1 MLRKSRQ
8 RMKCLFLTALIFSL
22 VFRLAFAEDKIVAI
36 VNSDVITQKDL
47 NDFINFTRMQMSSE
61 HTPQEVEN
69 KIKSIKNDLL
79 DKLIEDRIILQEAKK
94 DKIKIDESRVK
105 ARVEEVKKRYG
116 SDSNFQVALA
126 GQGLV
131 QADVE
136 SRIRE
141 QLLMYGIIEAKVR
154 SKIVINP
161 KEVTEFY
168 EKNME
173 EFRSPAEF
181 QVESLTTEDSEQ
193 ARQALVN
200 LKNGTEPET
209 LGNTQSMSWNK
220 MNIVKGQLRK
230 DIEDVVFKLK
240 AGEVSSPLKIGNK
253 YYIFKLN
260 RIIPPL
266 QQNLSQVRDQV
277 YTFLFN
283 QKMEEELTR
292 WLDEIKKRSYI
303 KIFAN

>member
-1 MLRKSRQ
+1 
-8 RMKCLFLTALIFSL
+8 MKCLFLTAFIFSL
-22 VFRLAFAEDKIVAI
+22 IFRPACAEDKIVAI
-36 VNSDVITQKDL
+36 VNCDVITQKDL

-69 KIKSIKNDLL
+69 KIKSIKKDLL

-116 SDSNFQVALA
+116 SDSNFQAALA

-173 EFRSPAEF
+173 EFKSPAEF
-181 QVESLTTEDSEQ
+181 QVESLTTEDAEQ

-200 LKNGTEPET
+200 LKNGKEPET
-209 LGNTQSMSWNK
+209 LANTQSVSWDK

-230 DIEDVVFKLK
+230 DIEDVVFNLK

-266 QQNLSQVRDQV
+266 QQNLNQVRDQV

-292 WLDEIKKRSYI
+292 WLDELKKRSYI

>member
-1 MLRKSRQ
+1 MLRKSEQKIKR
-8 RMKCLFLTALIFSL
+8 LFLMAVIFSL
-22 VFRLAFAEDKIVAI
+22 IFRPAFAEDKIVAI
-36 VNSDVITQKDL
+36 VNCDVITQKDL

-69 KIKSIKNDLL
+69 KIKSIKKDLL

-105 ARVEEVKKRYG
+105 ARIEEVKKRYG
-116 SDSNFQVALA
+116 SDSNFQAALA

-173 EFRSPAEF
+173 EFKSTAEF
-181 QVESLTTEDSEQ
+181 QIESLTTEDAEQ

-200 LKNGTEPET
+200 LKSGKEPES
-209 LGNTQSMSWNK
+209 LANTGSVSWDK

-240 AGEVSSPLKIGNK
+240 PGEVSSPLKIGNK

-266 QQNLSQVRDQV
+266 QQNLNEVRDQV

-283 QKMEEELTR
+283 KKMEEELAR
-292 WLDEIKKRSYI
+292 WLDELKKRSYI
-303 KIFAN
+303 KIFAD